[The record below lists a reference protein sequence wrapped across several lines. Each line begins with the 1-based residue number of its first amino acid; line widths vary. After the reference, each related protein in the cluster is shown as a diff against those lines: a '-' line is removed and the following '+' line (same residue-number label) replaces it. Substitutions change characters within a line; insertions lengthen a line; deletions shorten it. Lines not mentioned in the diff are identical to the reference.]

1 MKSNTQ
7 PNRWLVVFGA
17 ILIQLA
23 LGALYAWSV
32 FTKILTD
39 PDGLY
44 QFTATQTA
52 WIFSAGLA
60 TFAFVMILAG
70 RLLAKTGP
78 RRLTI
83 AGGLLLGLGF
93 VLGGFFGTSFWA
105 QFICIGLVA
114 GAGIGL
120 GYVVPIA
127 VGVKW
132 FPDKK
137 GMITGLAVAG
147 FGFGATI
154 WVKLAGSWFGGLLN
168 YAEVFGLPPV
178 QSVFVI
184 YGIIFA
190 VLVLLGS
197 FVMVNPPEDYQ
208 PEGWTPQQ
216 AQAATSLGGAG
227 FAPNQMLKT
236 PQFYSIWVVFLSSAI
251 AGLMVIYCIKLFGV
265 DALEF
270 RGVENAGL
278 TTETAVAWL
287 AIFNGL
293 GRILWGMISDRIG
306 RKSAIVI
313 MSLLQGLAMLM
324 TYHVFINTG
333 LTTGLIIAACL
344 IGFNYGGIFALFPAV
359 TADYFGNKEVGRNYG
374 WVFSAYG
381 VAGIVGPLLAGVF
394 KDAAA
399 GGASPIG
406 WMTPFLIA
414 GISCLIGAVIM
425 LFTNAPGQGH
435 APALAGLQ
443 WVTPDKRKLKRKSR
457 PWWPAFSLCGGHD

>member
-1 MKSNTQ
+1 MKTNNQT
-7 PNRWLVVFGA
+7 NRWLIVVGA

-39 PDGLY
+39 PNGVY

-60 TFAFVMILAG
+60 TFALVMVLAG
-70 RLLAKTGP
+70 RWQAKTGP
-78 RRLTI
+78 RLMTVL
-83 AGGLLLGLGF
+83 GGLLLGLGF
-93 VLGGFFGTSFWA
+93 VLGGFFGSTFWA
-105 QFICIGLVA
+105 QFLFIGIVA

-168 YAEVFGLPPV
+168 HAEVFGLPPV

-184 YGIIFA
+184 YGFIFA
-190 VLVLLGS
+190 ALVLLGS
-197 FVMVNPPEDYQ
+197 IVMVNPPEGYA
-208 PEGWTPQQ
+208 PEGWRQPEP
-216 AQAATSLGGAG
+216 AASGNPLGARSLTAR
-227 FAPNQMLKT
+227 QMLKT
-236 PQFYSIWVVFLSSAI
+236 PQFYSIWLVFLSSAI
-251 AGLMVIYCIKLFGV
+251 AGLMVIYCVQLFGI

-270 RGVENAGL
+270 RGVENAVVVTG
-278 TTETAVAWL
+278 TAMAWY

-293 GRILWGMISDRIG
+293 GRILWGTFSDRIG
-306 RKSAIVI
+306 RKKAIIAMSA
-313 MSLLQGLAMLM
+313 LQGLVMLA
-324 TYHVFINTG
+324 TYHGFINFG
-333 LTTGLIIAACL
+333 LATGLIVAASL
-344 IGFNYGGIFALFPAV
+344 IGFNYGGIFALFPAI

-374 WVFSAYG
+374 WVFTSYG
-381 VAGIVGPLLAGVF
+381 VAGILGPLLAGVF

-414 GISCLIGAVIM
+414 GIACLVGALIM
-425 LFTNAPGQGH
+425 LFTRAPSAERGG
-435 APALAGLQ
+435 
-443 WVTPDKRKLKRKSR
+443 RSR
-457 PWWPAFSLCGGHD
+457 GRDGFRPGMASGKA